1 MGHIPTLD
9 VAERLNS
16 TLRLAWSDGT
26 DHRISYADL
35 QYWCPCASCSPQR
48 DDDNESSERRKRI
61 DMKAIGKPEIELVGR
76 YGLKFNWQ
84 GACTTGMWTYER
96 LWLLGDDGD
105 PDQGRPY
112 VHGPW

>member
-1 MGHIPTLD
+1 
-9 VAERLNS
+9 
-16 TLRLAWSDGT
+16 
-26 DHRISYADL
+26 
-35 QYWCPCASCSPQR
+35 
-48 DDDNESSERRKRI
+48 
-61 DMKAIGKPEIELVGR
+61 MKAIGKPEIELVGR